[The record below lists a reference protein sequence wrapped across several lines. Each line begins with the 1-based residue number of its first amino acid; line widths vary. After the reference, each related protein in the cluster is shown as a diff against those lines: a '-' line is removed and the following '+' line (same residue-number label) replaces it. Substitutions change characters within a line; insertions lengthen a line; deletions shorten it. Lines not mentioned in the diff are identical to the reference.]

1 MGRMRGCL
9 WLLAGLVMALL
20 AGVVGFMTLSRA
32 AAQRSANEGATP
44 EVPVVVA
51 AQAIPIRA
59 ALKPSDLTMR
69 NLPVNAVPEGALRD
83 VSEAVGKVVL
93 TELYAGEIVLRQ
105 RLVDPNLRTGDGRFA
120 LALTDDQV
128 LLAYPASD
136 LLSRSG
142 VLKAGDRVDLL
153 FSVEVDPDRS
163 LSAVGAR
170 PAGGSGTE
178 VTTFSSLHNV
188 TISAV
193 VAGQVGN
200 EESAAA
206 PQMLL
211 LTLSPQDALTLKY
224 LKDINGVLDMVL
236 RAPGAEQPYVTDPVD
251 ADYLIRRY
259 RLPVEIGR

>member
-32 AAQRSANEGATP
+32 SAQRSANEGATP

-51 AQAIPIRA
+51 AQAVPVRS
-59 ALKPSDLTMR
+59 ALKPSDLIMR

-83 VSEAVGKVVL
+83 VSEAVGRVIL

-105 RLVDPNLRTGDGRFA
+105 RLVDPNLKSGDGRFA

-142 VLKAGDRVDLL
+142 MLKPGDRVDLL
-153 FSVEVDPDRS
+153 FSVEVDPNRS

-170 PAGGSGTE
+170 TAGGGEETA
-178 VTTFSSLHNV
+178 TFSSLQNV

-193 VAGQVGN
+193 VAGQPG
-200 EESAAA
+200 SDAATAA

-224 LKDINGVLDMVL
+224 LKDIDGVLDMVL

-259 RLPVEIGR
+259 RLPVEVGR